1 MPWIIRHQSGFTG
14 VVAEHRAS
22 GVRLTLGHKTECLC
36 EDCLEVPAADRRAV
50 ERWLRALP
58 DPPAGLVDHLAE
70 RRETYS

>member
-1 MPWIIRHQSGFTG
+1 MPWIIRHRPAYSD

-58 DPPAGLVDHLAE
+58 DPPAGLVVHLAE
-70 RRETYS
+70 RRETS